1 MTQVMLFAV
10 LLTIWSED
18 GTCHKAGEDKSLFM
32 FFLRFA
38 LCAESRKMHSV
49 PLKTSLEHMHSHA
62 SLAHGRRCLSP
73 SSGWSSLQVV
83 RKRQGASAKTTTA
96 APAWI
101 SCTWTGKEGRMNPM
115 DILTPAGMARLART
129 DRFLVHFD
137 IGNATTVFQTS
148 VACLGFA
155 GCNHRSLKTDVTW
168 FSLGWPYQ
176 RSSWGTTRTDGFATS
191 VSNAAPGAT
200 SILAQVADQSAAA
213 SGTSTMSPSS
223 RAT

>member
-1 MTQVMLFAV
+1 MPEPFQWVEFFA
-10 LLTIWSED
+10 
-18 GTCHKAGEDKSLFM
+18 G
-32 FFLRFA
+32 R
-38 LCAESRKMHSV
+38 AEATRSFRKNHY
-49 PLKTSLEHMHSHA
+49 
-62 SLAHGRRCLSP
+62 R
-73 SSGWSSLQVV
+73 
-83 RKRQGASAKTTTA
+83 SARLDLMYMD
-96 APAWI
+96 
-101 SCTWTGKEGRMNPM
+101 GKEGRMNPM

-176 RSSWGTTRTDGFATS
+176 RSSLGTTRTDGFATS